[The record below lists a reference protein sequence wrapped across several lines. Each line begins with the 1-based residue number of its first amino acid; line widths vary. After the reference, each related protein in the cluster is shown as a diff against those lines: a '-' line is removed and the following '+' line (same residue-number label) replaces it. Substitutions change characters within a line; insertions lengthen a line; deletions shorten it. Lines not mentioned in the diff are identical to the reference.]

1 MLLSCM
7 QKKGKM
13 QSSLCSTGSLCSSS
27 LTIVCVMLLLLCLAG
42 SQAPGDGDQVC
53 IDSSFHPEYEDH
65 THPLMDSR
73 DYIQVLPRT
82 NDGPW
87 QKLNLDENNQ
97 DNQKTEVSTFAKLK

>member
-13 QSSLCSTGSLCSSS
+13 QSSFCSAGSLYSSA
-27 LTIVCVMLLLLCLAG
+27 LTVVCVMLLLLCLASLAG

-53 IDSSFHPEYEDH
+53 IDSSLHPEYEDH

-73 DYIQVLPRT
+73 DYIQVLRNT

-87 QKLNLDENNQ
+87 QNLNLDQNNQ
-97 DNQKTEVSTFAKLK
+97 DDQKTEVSYI